1 MGDTSMIHEELIQRY
16 FILDQRA
23 NWTTLTLSDPLPSVY
38 RTQRI
43 GKQTGRLLLFTIGET
58 AHGKATN
65 LDREIKSIISREDHE
80 IVVRPS
86 TSGSLREAKSYVGVD
101 LAACT
106 RESLQRIVEG
116 VIVAV
121 RERA

>member
-1 MGDTSMIHEELIQRY
+1 MIPEELIRRY
-16 FILDQRA
+16 FILDQRK
-23 NWTTLTLSDPLPSVY
+23 NWRTLTLPDPLPSVY

-43 GKQTGRLLLFTIGET
+43 GKRTGGLLLFTIGET

-65 LDREIKSIISREDHE
+65 LDREIKSIISREDHD
-80 IVVRPS
+80 IVIRPS
-86 TSGSLREAKSYVGVD
+86 TSGSLKEGKSYVGVD

-106 RESLQRIVEG
+106 RESLQRILEA